1 MVDNVLYPPIDEGWG
16 NNLFVVVQSKSGE
29 CVWKAKI
36 ADMAKFQRLTLIF
49 NSGVCCLNS
58 VENLNASDAQSTNLP
73 PKFRGYLICLS

>member
-1 MVDNVLYPPIDEGWG
+1 MLKG
-16 NNLFVVVQSKSGE
+16 VVYE

-36 ADMAKFQRLTLIF
+36 ADMSKFQWLTLIF

-73 PKFRGYLICLS
+73 LKFRGYLMSILTYGL